1 MDIGILTLLLGVW
14 VVLLAGASIVT
25 LLPAARPGHE
35 GDVLPL
41 TLRRRRETDKR
52 PAA

>member
-1 MDIGILTLLLGVW
+1 MEIGVIAVLVSVW
-14 VVLLAGASIVT
+14 VVLLASAAVVT
-25 LLPAARPGHE
+25 LLPSAKPGHE

-41 TLRRRRETDKR
+41 TLRRKRESDER